1 MSPGL
6 LPAIL
11 SWATPPILGAVIG
24 WVTND
29 IAIRMLFRPLKE
41 IRVLGVRL
49 PFTPGIFPK
58 ERHTL
63 ARSIGKM
70 VSRELITEEAL
81 RAQIHSEKSLEALS
95 RSVASVSAGVLQT
108 PLGALSAAGESVFSA
123 SLRELLHEML
133 SRFLGSRALIY
144 AVRDAVSRTV
154 ASLSARKVHE
164 LLGRFDLKTFVTG
177 RLLPLLARDGTRQ
190 SVGRAIG
197 SVLQEQAGSILS
209 DAVLDSLA
217 DVLEPLVPPAVDRLA
232 AWLRSPD
239 VRGEMET
246 RGREL
251 LSRVLDKLNLLQRFL
266 LSAGQYDRK
275 LDEKMPEIVEDTIKA
290 LEDYARDP
298 ERQRQ
303 LLAVLVEAARD
314 WRDGLAS
321 GSTDRLNG
329 GRLRRLANGAA
340 SIVERLLAGL
350 TEESAREKLYAVLEK
365 GLLGEGD
372 PSVGGFA
379 LRTLG
384 IREEEIVEYISNQL
398 LAYLSRPETAKSLSE
413 QLLELA
419 GKFLD
424 ENAPSPLGEILRID
438 AARKETLD
446 AFLLAKLVELVDAKL
461 PEILRGVDVEEL
473 VVRKIEGLD
482 VKDVERLL
490 LQVIASHLKWINVF
504 GAILGFLIGLVQ
516 DVLRLLRLL

>member
-1 MSPGL
+1 MRPGL
-6 LPAIL
+6 LPEIL

-63 ARSIGKM
+63 ARSIGAM

-81 RAQIHSEKSLEALS
+81 RAQIHSEKTVEALS
-95 RSVASVSAGVLQT
+95 RSVASVSAGILQT
-108 PLGALSAAGESVFSA
+108 PLGALSAAGESVFST

-133 SRFLGSRALIY
+133 GRFFGSRALIY
-144 AVRDAVSRTV
+144 AVRDVVSRTI
-154 ASLSARKVHE
+154 ASLSARKLRE
-164 LLGRFDLKTFVTG
+164 LLGRFDLKSFVTG
-177 RLLPLLARDGTRQ
+177 RLLPLLTRDGTRQ
-190 SVGRAIG
+190 SVGRAIA
-197 SVLQEQAGSILS
+197 SALQEQAGSILS
-209 DAVLDSLA
+209 DGLLDSLA
-217 DVLEPLVPPAVDRLA
+217 SVLEPLVPPAVDRLA
-232 AWLRSPD
+232 AWLRSPGT
-239 VRGEMET
+239 RAEMEIK
-246 RGREL
+246 GREL
-251 LSRVLDKLNLLQRFL
+251 LSRVLEKLNLLQRFL
-266 LSAGQYDRK
+266 LSAGQYDRR
-275 LDEKMPEIVEDTIKA
+275 LDEKMPEIVEDAIQT

-298 ERQRQ
+298 ARQRQ
-303 LLAVLVEAARD
+303 LLAVLVDAARD
-314 WRDGLAS
+314 FRDGRAS
-321 GSTDRLNG
+321 GSTDRLNE
-329 GRLRRLANGAA
+329 GRLRRLAEGIAE
-340 SIVERLLAGL
+340 IVERLLAGL
-350 TEESAREKLYAVLEK
+350 AEEPAREKLYGVLEK

-398 LAYLSRPETAKSLSE
+398 LAFLSRPETAKSLSE

-419 GKFLD
+419 GRFLD
-424 ENAPSPLGEILRID
+424 DNSSSPLGEILRID
-438 AARKETLD
+438 AGRKETLD

-490 LQVIASHLKWINVF
+490 LQVIATHLKWINVF

-516 DVLRLLRLL
+516 DILRLLRLW